1 MMPVQPSPDSAM
13 RGDRTRPKP
22 EPGKPAPTDFQLLL
36 ARLEDHVKEAGV
48 TQVMISQ
55 PALNLFQAAVAD
67 PGIDALP
74 AHQKQNL
81 DVHVDAAMHACAFM
95 VAGSSVQGYVD
106 MVTLKAAAS
115 YGADVLHHE
124 ATEAEREQVKA
135 RVRARFEPHVVAAE
149 RQVYANTAAIPA
161 DIKALIANHAPNSLK
176 DPLTEAAEQVRAASH
191 MPVDP
196 DVGQKAKLAE
206 ALEALPVVKA
216 MYSGKIAKGSGAEG
230 GSLPKI
236 VATDGAK
243 TQKHFQKHAEAFY
256 KNAPIGMMIYAAL
269 VLPSRRPPEQ
279 HVANIEITED
289 TVEPGRF
296 WIGTRVT
303 KYRANAA
310 RVGNKVCLSV
320 MDEISTVVHEIGHQV
335 EFYLPVVEWMRLQRI
350 LHTRMNGA
358 VLLDIYGDGKEPAY
372 DVTAMPAFEHYYGL
386 KGQSRTG
393 KLYPAKVYSSGDTE
407 LVSMTMQFFSQPD
420 TAKLMIQLDPV
431 LAGTVLRAIRPD
443 DFAADRFPVDMA
455 QLLPS

>member
-1 MMPVQPSPDSAM
+1 MMPAQPSPDSAL
-13 RGDRTRPKP
+13 RGDRLRPKP
-22 EPGKPAPTDFQLLL
+22 VPGKSAPNDFELLL
-36 ARLEDHVKEAGV
+36 ARIEDHVKEAGV
-48 TQVMISQ
+48 TPVMISQ

-81 DVHVDAAMHACAFM
+81 DVHVDAAMHGCAFM
-95 VAGSSVQGYVD
+95 IGGSTVVGYED

-115 YGADVLHHE
+115 YSADVLHHD
-124 ATEAEREQVKA
+124 ATEAERAQVRA
-135 RVRARFEPHVVAAE
+135 RVRQRFEPYIVAAE
-149 RQVYANTAAIPA
+149 RQLYANTAAIPA
-161 DIKALIANHAPNSLK
+161 DIKALIANHAHGSLK
-176 DPLTEAAEQVRAASH
+176 DPLSEAAEQARAAS
-191 MPVDP
+191 PQPADP
-196 DVGQKAKLAE
+196 DSGLKAKLVE
-206 ALEALPVVKA
+206 ALEAMPVVRA

-236 VATDGAK
+236 VLTDAAK
-243 TQKHFQKHAEAFY
+243 SQKHFQKHAEAFY
-256 KNAPIGMMIYAAL
+256 RNAPIGMMIYAAL

-279 HVANIEITED
+279 HVTNLEITED

-310 RVGNKVCLSV
+310 RIGNKVCLSV

-335 EFYLPVVEWMRLQRI
+335 EFYLPVVEWLRLQRI
-350 LHTRMNGA
+350 LHMRMNSA
-358 VLLDIYGDGKEPAY
+358 ILLDIYGDGKEPAY

-386 KGQSRTG
+386 KGESRTG

-431 LAGTVLRAIRPD
+431 LAGTVLRAIRPE
-443 DFAADRFPVDMA
+443 DFAADKFPVDMA